1 MIIVLLYLLRTVGIS
16 LGVGYKKLLVPV
28 AFLVIPLLGT
38 YCLRLQEEILELE
51 KEAYV
56 EVK

>member
-38 YCLRLQEEILELE
+38 YLRLQEEILDLE